1 MFNFFKI
8 KKKKEKI
15 FNDMEDM
22 GLFKQSIVVVLLM
35 LA

>member
-1 MFNFFKI
+1 MFNFLKL
-8 KKKKEKI
+8 KKKEKI